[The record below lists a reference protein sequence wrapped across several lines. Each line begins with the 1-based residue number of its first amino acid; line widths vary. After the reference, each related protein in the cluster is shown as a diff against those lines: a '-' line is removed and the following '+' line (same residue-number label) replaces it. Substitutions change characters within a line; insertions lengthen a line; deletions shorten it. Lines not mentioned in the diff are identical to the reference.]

1 MLQYILYSRVQTRPE
16 LVFESTSPQLVD
28 TYRGNIES
36 MSEMAEDVEPCIQ

>member
-1 MLQYILYSRVQTRPE
+1 MFQYILYSTIQTRLEP
-16 LVFESTSPQLVD
+16 VFESTSPQLVD